1 MNVFV
6 LLANISLV
14 LMFDFCVSAKT
25 YSTGLND
32 DITDS
37 SEGLTVVPPPCGIT
51 KDTSMT
57 LNKQKAD
64 HKYDSSLI
72 TKAYRMIKSIRF
84 TKFNRNLK
92 SYQNKN
98 AISNINDLNLSLN
111 RNNAKH
117 RTVFTP
123 LAFPVLKFASG
134 STERDRKWYQH
145 VADVR
150 LQKRS
155 TVDKDDNVGKNMLIG
170 IQRKAKVLGRLLLN
184 NGSGKNDNDI
194 QDDYVEDE
202 DDDYSYGVNKK
213 KLNWEDYQNEDG
225 ASIME
230 LIALNTRHKTYM
242 QPDEY
247 PYRSE

>member
-1 MNVFV
+1 MNVFL
-6 LLANISLV
+6 LLAISLV
-14 LMFDFCVSAKT
+14 FVFDFCVSAKT
-25 YSTGLND
+25 YSMGLSD
-32 DITDS
+32 DNSNS
-37 SEGLTVVPPPCGIT
+37 SEGLTVVPPLCGIT
-51 KDTSMT
+51 KETSMT
-57 LNKQKAD
+57 SNKQKAD

-72 TKAYRMIKSIRF
+72 TKVYRMINSIRS

-98 AISNINDLNLSLN
+98 VISNINDLNLSLN

-123 LAFPVLKFASG
+123 LNLPVLKFLS
-134 STERDRKWYQH
+134 SLTERERKWSQH
-145 VADVR
+145 VVDIR

-155 TVDKDDNVGKNMLIG
+155 PVDNDDNVGKGMPIEK
-170 IQRKAKVLGRLLLN
+170 QSKAKVLRRLLLN
-184 NGSGKNDNDI
+184 NGSGKNDKDI

-213 KLNWEDYQNEDG
+213 KMNWEDYQNEDG

-230 LIALNTRHKTYM
+230 LIALNMRHKTYM
-242 QPDEY
+242 QPDKY
-247 PYRSE
+247 LYQ